1 MTSFVRE
8 LLVFSVNQTQNNL
21 IYMLYTGTM
30 DYLSTLDRP
39 NLVMIGKR
47 EVKEGDSEKL
57 VEFGR
62 RLAKRFPNA
71 IFRTGN
77 ATGADRLF
85 MRGISEIAEERLELF
100 IPFDDHLRNRDGLT
114 VRSLDT
120 LDLTLEAEIV
130 ASARKNLGTAHHV
143 DPYLSGERDRFTLKI
158 AYILRDAWMVIGSK
172 SDPVA
177 KADAVFFYD
186 DVNEPLSGG
195 TGFTVKTARGN
206 RIPCFNQR
214 TWME

>member
-8 LLVFSVNQTQNNL
+8 LLVFSVNQPQNIL
-21 IYMLYTGTM
+21 IYMLYTETM
-30 DYLSTLDRP
+30 DLLSTLDRP
-39 NLVMIGKR
+39 NLVLIGKR
-47 EVKEGDSEKL
+47 EVLPADSDSL

-62 RLAKRFPNA
+62 RLAERFPNA

-85 MRGISEIAEERLELF
+85 MSGISEIAKERLELF
-100 IPFDDHLRNRDGLT
+100 IPFDDHLKKREGLT

-120 LDLTLEAEIV
+120 LDLTLEPDIV
-130 ASARKNLGTAHHV
+130 ASARKNPKTAHHV
-143 DPYLSGERDRFTLKI
+143 NPYLSGKRDRFTMKI
-158 AYILRDAWMVIGSK
+158 AYILRDVWMVLGSK
-172 SDPVA
+172 SDSVA